1 VGKYLSIEH
10 VGYEHIFVLA
20 GSQQDENGV
29 YGSGS
34 FVVNPPG
41 TRHKVSSKSGC
52 IVLAIYEK
60 PVRFVSDSPG
70 TGGGSY

>member
-1 VGKYLSIEH
+1 
-10 VGYEHIFVLA
+10 VLA

-41 TRHKVSSKSGC
+41 TRHK
-52 IVLAIYEK
+52 
-60 PVRFVSDSPG
+60 
-70 TGGGSY
+70 